1 MAALQNVMFC
11 HIGAACD
18 LVLNVRF
25 YKVLALANS
34 RLNGISTD
42 RNRTV
47 LTLSFIKSAAV

>member
-25 YKVLALANS
+25 YKVWGSGFIRFLAVQNVKFCQVGGCAE
-34 RLNGISTD
+34 
-42 RNRTV
+42 
-47 LTLSFIKSAAV
+47 